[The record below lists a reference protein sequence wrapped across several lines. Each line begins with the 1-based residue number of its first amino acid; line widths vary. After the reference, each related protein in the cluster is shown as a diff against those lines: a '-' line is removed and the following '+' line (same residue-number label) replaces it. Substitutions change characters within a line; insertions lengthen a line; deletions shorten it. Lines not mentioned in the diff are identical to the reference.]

1 MYLTR
6 LITIYIRYSIV
17 LIMIMSTTSTVN
29 NKIAP
34 WQTLFEII
42 YGCAEK
48 RKGAV
53 VYRSAFNENKAICI
67 RANPFFINNN
77 MIHLVWHLENPAMS
91 AIWNCT
97 NRENNVANYLKKPF
111 DMGNLL
117 TINSIQL
124 WSNDY
129 TYIVRSIV
137 LKSLFIGLVYK

>member
-42 YGCAEK
+42 YGCGER
-48 RKGAV
+48 RKGAVVV

-97 NRENNVANYLKKPF
+97 NRENYVANYLKKPF
-111 DMGNLL
+111 DIGRQFAFS
-117 TINSIQL
+117 SIQF
-124 WSNDY
+124 WSSDY

-137 LKSLFIGLVYK
+137 INHCL